1 MSFSS
6 KPILF
11 VLVRIRRQ
19 PAAAVSVSD
28 SFNSCIQ
35 RIEQNKQQCL
45 FHFPVLEKR
54 PYFAYS
60 LTQSR
65 FAFYFGTTP
74 FIANLLSGGILDQ
87 TEARRAEKNVFETA
101 PSYLRVWTLSPPH
114 PHPLS
119 SEGLDRHC
127 SSFFYRIP
135 IQERHFVHT
144 LDCEIVPGGTP
155 GNSCWWCAARFSKS
169 WSYFRPKN
177 VIFHTCFQTW
187 PLKSLPVFR
196 PGGGD
201 KRQQHKAEIMPSLLR
216 LIIKRNKEIS

>member
-114 PHPLS
+114 PRRPPLH
-119 SEGLDRHC
+119 LKVWTATAPH
-127 SSFFYRIP
+127 SFIGFLSKKD
-135 IQERHFVHT
+135 T
-144 LDCEIVPGGTP
+144 LFT
-155 GNSCWWCAARFSKS
+155 R
-169 WSYFRPKN
+169 
-177 VIFHTCFQTW
+177 
-187 PLKSLPVFR
+187 
-196 PGGGD
+196 
-201 KRQQHKAEIMPSLLR
+201 
-216 LIIKRNKEIS
+216 